1 MNLILFIKETETFY
15 PFFNGGFEK
24 YLEEKNVIR
33 TFIYNP
39 LNLFLALILF
49 LIPQLRELIL
59 NNLIICIFIIV
70 LIVVF
75 WFLRI
80 NYWLKYNFSMID
92 IEKNYLLI
100 IEGIDNNHLTL
111 TVPNCIIPSEDL
123 LKYELKLNFDKLLKK
138 ELNNK
143 KKYTLL
149 FKKPVNLEVKNN
161 SKIPCE
167 IVKDGLNDIYCC
179 FIFNFRNNDSESYFF
194 EFQGESGIDGD
205 LEVYFLKG
213 EFKDGFSQILEKMSP
228 LFIEKIF
235 SSELGFDE
243 EFITLEKK

>member
-1 MNLILFIKETETFY
+1 MNLILFIEETFY
-15 PFFNGGFEK
+15 PLFNGGFEK
-24 YLEEKNVIR
+24 YLEENIMR
-33 TFIYNP
+33 TFIYNI
-39 LNLFLALILF
+39 LTFVMTLIFF

-59 NNLIICIFIIV
+59 NNVIIFFFI
-70 LIVVF
+70 LGLFVVF
-75 WFLRI
+75 FFLYI
-80 NYWLKYNFSMID
+80 NYWLKYNFVMINV
-92 IEKNYLLI
+92 KNEYLLI
-100 IEGIDNNHLTL
+100 LEGRDDNHITL

-167 IVKDGLNDIYCC
+167 VVKDGLNDIYCC